1 MKLGNNGEALIK
13 SFEQL
18 RLDAYKRFP
27 TEPWTIGWG
36 HTKGVQ
42 RGDTCTFEQARIWF
56 LEDTAKA
63 VDANNALLTVP
74 VSQNQF
80 DALASFAYNAGI
92 GAESHSTLLRLVNSG
107 QNDLAA
113 AEFVKWDHVNGVEVA
128 GLKRRREAEA
138 ALYKQPD
145 ANVVLSA

>member
-1 MKLGNNGEALIK
+1 MKLGANGENLIK

-18 RLDAYKRFP
+18 KLSAYKRFP

-42 RGDTCTFEQARIWF
+42 QGDTCTYEQAEAWF
-56 LEDTAKA
+56 VEDTQAA
-63 VDANNALLTVP
+63 VDANNSLLTVP

-80 DALASFAYNAGI
+80 DALVSFAYNAGI
-92 GAESHSTLLRLVNSG
+92 GAESHSTLLRLVNGGSPD
-107 QNDLAA
+107 QAA
-113 AEFVKWDHVNGVEVA
+113 AEFTRWDHVNGIEVA

-138 ALYKQPD
+138 ALFSRPD
-145 ANVVLSA
+145 ATSAPTP